1 MRIFI
6 NDIPVNIVK
15 ASGKKAKARHTHVI
29 EGAKGKIPTRMLVDD
44 VLIKDAPG
52 IMVEELLQKMTDKK
66 LENLDSVTFAT
77 NDKKALIAYIKA
89 RFKIVEAAGGVVE
102 KDNQTLLIFR
112 LGKWDLPKGKLDK
125 SENIK
130 ECALREVE
138 EETGVRCELISKV
151 CHTWHTYTRNKKYVL
166 KKTSWYA
173 MKCLDD
179 ANMAPQKEEGIDQ
192 AKWMNLNQMREALY
206 NSYRTVRYVI
216 REYHELLKESV
227 G

>member
-1 MRIFI
+1 MKIFI
-6 NDIPVNIVK
+6 NDIPVNIVE
-15 ASGKKAKARHTHVI
+15 ATGKKAKAAHAHTI
-29 EGAKGKIPTRMLVDD
+29 DGTRDKIKARMLVDD

-66 LENLDSVTFAT
+66 LDNLDSVTFAT
-77 NDKKALIAYIKA
+77 HDKKALVDYIKA

-102 KDNQTLLIFR
+102 KDNHTLLIFR

-125 SENIK
+125 GESIK

-138 EETGVRCELISKV
+138 EETGVRCELGSKV

-173 MKCLDD
+173 MRCLDD
-179 ANMAPQKEEGIDQ
+179 SKMSPQNDEGIDDVR
-192 AKWMNLNQMREALY
+192 WMNLNQMREALY
-206 NSYRTVRYVI
+206 NSYRTIRYVV
-216 REYHELLKESV
+216 REYHELLKESSN
-227 G
+227 